1 MKKSEIFVPLSRN
14 RTRKNDRDGF
24 RDVFRIGSGVLYGG
38 GRPGAGCGQETGICK
53 AAEKRRVPKMAFRAP
68 GGRQQPGTDRLVQN
82 PDIPTR
88 RPGRMGGTLPPPLRR
103 CPGRPAGSRRWRA
116 KSDAGKTAWRADGC
130 AASPGRQGCGA
141 EEPFAEVGTLR
152 VTGSLPEF
160 VRPVCRMKI
169 E

>member
-88 RPGRMGGTLPPPLRR
+88 RPGRMGGTLPPPSPEGPGAAGRVAAVEGEVR
-103 CPGRPAGSRRWRA
+103 CRKNGLEGGWVCGLSRKAGVRGGRA
-116 KSDAGKTAWRADGC
+116 
-130 AASPGRQGCGA
+130 
-141 EEPFAEVGTLR
+141 
-152 VTGSLPEF
+152 
-160 VRPVCRMKI
+160 VR
-169 E
+169 

>member
-24 RDVFRIGSGVLYGG
+24 RDVFRTGSGVLYGG

-88 RPGRMGGTLPPPLRR
+88 RPGRMGGTLPSFIMQWHLVNFWRINTPICMSYMLYGMKDMVKALMICILTVIPMMLFTQIGIAYIACKRSWIFR
-103 CPGRPAGSRRWRA
+103 C
-116 KSDAGKTAWRADGC
+116 GK
-130 AASPGRQGCGA
+130 
-141 EEPFAEVGTLR
+141 L
-152 VTGSLPEF
+152 
-160 VRPVCRMKI
+160 
-169 E
+169 

>member
-24 RDVFRIGSGVLYGG
+24 RDVFRTGSGVLYSG

-53 AAEKRRVPKMAFRAP
+53 VAEKRRVPKMAFRVP

-88 RPGRMGGTLPPPLRR
+88 RPGRMGGTLPPPSPEVPGAAGRVAAVEGEVR
-103 CPGRPAGSRRWRA
+103 CRKNGLEGGWVCGLSRKAGVRGGRA
-116 KSDAGKTAWRADGC
+116 
-130 AASPGRQGCGA
+130 
-141 EEPFAEVGTLR
+141 
-152 VTGSLPEF
+152 
-160 VRPVCRMKI
+160 VR
-169 E
+169 

>member
-24 RDVFRIGSGVLYGG
+24 RDVFRTGSGVLYSG

-53 AAEKRRVPKMAFRAP
+53 VAEKRRVPKMAFRVP

-88 RPGRMGGTLPPPLRR
+88 RPGRMGGTLPPPGGARGGR
-103 CPGRPAGSRRWRA
+103 PGRGGEGEVRCRKNGLEGGWVCGLSRKAGVRGGRA
-116 KSDAGKTAWRADGC
+116 
-130 AASPGRQGCGA
+130 
-141 EEPFAEVGTLR
+141 
-152 VTGSLPEF
+152 
-160 VRPVCRMKI
+160 VR
-169 E
+169 

>member
-14 RTRKNDRDGF
+14 RTRKSDRNGF
-24 RDVFRIGSGVLYGG
+24 REVFRTGSGVLYGG

-88 RPGRMGGTLPPPLRR
+88 RPGRMGGTLPPPEVPGAAGRVAAVEGEVR
-103 CPGRPAGSRRWRA
+103 CRKNGLAGGRVYGLSRKAGVRGGRA
-116 KSDAGKTAWRADGC
+116 
-130 AASPGRQGCGA
+130 
-141 EEPFAEVGTLR
+141 
-152 VTGSLPEF
+152 
-160 VRPVCRMKI
+160 VR
-169 E
+169 

>member
-24 RDVFRIGSGVLYGG
+24 REVFRTGSGVLYGG

-82 PDIPTR
+82 PEV
-88 RPGRMGGTLPPPLRR
+88 PGAAGRVAAVEGEVRCRKNGLEGGWVCGLSRK
-103 CPGRPAGSRRWRA
+103 AGVR
-116 KSDAGKTAWRADGC
+116 G
-130 AASPGRQGCGA
+130 
-141 EEPFAEVGTLR
+141 
-152 VTGSLPEF
+152 GSA
-160 VRPVCRMKI
+160 VR
-169 E
+169 

>member
-24 RDVFRIGSGVLYGG
+24 RDVFRTGSGVLYSG

-53 AAEKRRVPKMAFRAP
+53 VAEKRRVPKMAFRVP

-88 RPGRMGGTLPPPLRR
+88 RPGRMGGTLPPPGGARGGR
-103 CPGRPAGSRRWRA
+103 PGRGGGGR
-116 KSDAGKTAWRADGC
+116 
-130 AASPGRQGCGA
+130 SPMPEKRLGGRMGVR
-141 EEPFAEVGTLR
+141 P
-152 VTGSLPEF
+152 LPEGRGAGRKSRSLRL
-160 VRPVCRMKI
+160 VRCV
-169 E
+169 

>member
-24 RDVFRIGSGVLYGG
+24 REVFRTGSGVLYGG
-38 GRPGAGCGQETGICK
+38 GRPGAGFGQETGICK

-88 RPGRMGGTLPPPLRR
+88 RPGRMGGTLPPPPEVPGAVGRVAAVESEVR
-103 CPGRPAGSRRWRA
+103 CRKNGLEGGWVCGLSRKAGVRGGRA
-116 KSDAGKTAWRADGC
+116 
-130 AASPGRQGCGA
+130 
-141 EEPFAEVGTLR
+141 
-152 VTGSLPEF
+152 
-160 VRPVCRMKI
+160 VR
-169 E
+169 